1 MPTVTAP
8 HVQSKSGQTG
18 LTTVLPVN
26 GRRPGI
32 ANEFVCDRMVMLLRA
47 VLMST
52 TERKREKEDKG
63 GREKPGRKDGGRK
76 GEIAKERRQK
86 KEERE
91 KTRSAPRRVADA
103 CVCSARNARVRRI
116 VRAVP

>member
-76 GEIAKERRQK
+76 GEIAKERRR
-86 KEERE
+86 EEEGRERE
-91 KTRSAPRRVADA
+91 DALRSASRRG
-103 CVCSARNARVRRI
+103 RVR
-116 VRAVP
+116 V

>member
-91 KTRSAPRRVADA
+91 DALRVA
-103 CVCSARNARVRRI
+103 SRRGRVR
-116 VRAVP
+116 V